1 MCNMLNEMAVKLKS
15 ASVAKVATCREPE
28 AGSLVIAW
36 RVIAENANAATM
48 YSQNMAAPRK
58 LVGSMPL
65 ELRVFHER
73 HATFRTLEVKE
84 SWE

>member
-36 RVIAENANAATM
+36 RVIAVNANAATM
-48 YSQNMAAPRK
+48 YSQNMAAPRTF
-58 LVGSMPL
+58 VVSMLLKFPGFP
-65 ELRVFHER
+65 RKTCDF
-73 HATFRTLEVKE
+73 
-84 SWE
+84 